1 MPEIPERQPIAQA
14 SLSAVLVAFNVG
26 AELEEAVAGWDEYLA
41 GRSRPYEILI
51 VNDGSTDDTLAHA
64 EKLAGQFPQVRVLNH
79 ERHEGIGA
87 ALRTGFAQ
95 AQYPLLVSAA
105 ADKQFQPADL
115 YRLLESI
122 DQVDLITGYRVGRP
136 IPIGILFLDAL
147 RSLLSRVF
155 LGAAREPRG
164 CWLGLAGWRRR
175 WLANWIFGLRVRD
188 PECPFRLYRREII
201 ERLPIQCDSSAAQI
215 EILAKANHLE
225 FVMGEV
231 PVQWTP
237 SSHSYP
243 DPVDKTVGKELRRL
257 FSTPVFG
264 KLVNTAG

>member
-1 MPEIPERQPIAQA
+1 MPEILERSPIAQS
-14 SLSAVLVAFNVG
+14 SLSAVLVAFNVA

-41 GRSRPYEILI
+41 GRSRPYEILV
-51 VNDGSTDDTLAHA
+51 VNDGSTDNTLARA

-79 ERHEGIGA
+79 ERHQGVGA
-87 ALRTGFAQ
+87 ALRAGLVR
-95 AQYPLLVSAA
+95 AQYPLLVTAT

-136 IPIGILFLDAL
+136 IPIGILFLDAF
-147 RSLLSRVF
+147 RSLLARVF

-164 CWLGLAGWRRR
+164 CWLGLAGWRHR
-175 WLANWIFGLRVRD
+175 WLARWIFGLRVRD
-188 PECPFRLYRREII
+188 PECPFRLYRRGVL
-201 ERLPIQCDSSAAQI
+201 ERLPIQCDSVAAQI

-225 FVMGEV
+225 CIMGEV

-237 SSHSYP
+237 STHPIP
-243 DPVDKTVGKELRRL
+243 DPIDKTAGQELRRL
-257 FSTPVFG
+257 FFTPAFG
-264 KLVNTAG
+264 KLLNTAG